1 MRFTVNN
8 TNHREIIDLIK
19 YPIITD
25 KATRLLELN
34 QYTFAT
40 DIKANKEQIKLAI
53 EYLFPVKV
61 SAVNTYHAPIKKK
74 RIGKFIGN
82 KPKYKRA
89 VISLEAGSSID
100 LFSES

>member
-1 MRFTVNN
+1 MNN
-8 TNHREIIDLIK
+8 ANYRQIIDLIK

-40 DIKANKEQIKLAI
+40 DLRANKDQIKSAI
-53 EYLFPVKV
+53 EYLFKVKV
-61 SAVNTYHAPIKKK
+61 SAVNTYHAPVKKK
-74 RIGKFIGN
+74 RIGKFIGK

-89 VISLEAGSSID
+89 VVTLQSGSSID
-100 LFSES
+100 LFSEN

>member
-1 MRFTVNN
+1 VNN

>member
-8 TNHREIIDLIK
+8 TNYRQIIDLIK

-40 DIKANKEQIKLAI
+40 DLRANKDQIKSAI
-53 EYLFPVKV
+53 EYLFKVKV
-61 SAVNTYHAPIKKK
+61 SAVNTYHAPVKKK
-74 RIGKFIGN
+74 RIGKFIGKKAN
-82 KPKYKRA
+82 YKRA
-89 VISLEAGSSID
+89 VVTLQSGSSID
-100 LFSES
+100 LFSEN